1 MENSVGYDKIK
12 HLVEVEE
19 HILAVFT
26 MNTNG
31 TMGNLNIAKDIDL
44 DKNYIESIFSI
55 LQNSQ
60 DKVKID
66 NNGETIKQLGKIK
79 WKIFEFERFRI
90 LQIFDRETVIVL
102 IKANTS
108 LNETVD
114 NILGYYYE
122 EENILKSLF

>member
-26 MNTNG
+26 MNIDG

-66 NNGETIKQLGKIK
+66 KNDETIKQLGKLK

-90 LQIFDRETVIVL
+90 LQIFDRETVVVL

-122 EENILKSLF
+122 EENIPKSLF

>member
-55 LQNSQ
+55 LQNTK

-66 NNGETIKQLGKIK
+66 KNDEMIKQLGKLK

-90 LQIFDRETVIVL
+90 LQIFDRETVVVL
-102 IKANTS
+102 IKANIS

-122 EENILKSLF
+122 EENIPKSLF

>member
-1 MENSVGYDKIK
+1 MGNSVGYDKIK
-12 HLVEVEE
+12 HLVEVED

-26 MNTNG
+26 TNTNG

-44 DKNYIESIFSI
+44 DQNFIESIFST
-55 LQNSQ
+55 LQSSQ
-60 DKVKID
+60 DRFKI
-66 NNGETIKQLGKIK
+66 NSNGKTAEQLGELK
-79 WKIFEFERFRI
+79 WKIFEFEKLRI
-90 LQIFDRETVIVL
+90 LQIFELETVVVL

-122 EENILKSLF
+122 DENIPKSLF

>member
-122 EENILKSLF
+122 EENIPKSLF

>member
-44 DKNYIESIFSI
+44 DKNHIESIFSI

-122 EENILKSLF
+122 EENIPKSLF